1 MNNFFKPSLLL
12 LLCIITMPVL
22 VYGDNVTIAISDFE
36 NNTGAF
42 SQAALEK
49 SVPEMLKTELSCYA
63 NITVLERSKIQ
74 AVLQEHALAQS
85 GVIETEQAQKVGEL
99 VGAQFILT
107 GEISKVGD
115 RYRIDTH
122 IVEVASGKV
131 FGEKVTGPDKNAMD
145 TMVQMLAQNIIVN
158 LTGEGERQEKVYVN
172 KFYAPWVLAVG
183 VGTGIAAALT
193 HSSYRNSYDKYNN
206 ATRLN
211 EFDDHYDKANRAYKT
226 RNVLIGVSAGILVT
240 GAAIW
245 IKSKSAGNQVLAG
258 RMHNDNFQYAL
269 LPFYDHQQ
277 QAVGI
282 QLTIF

>member
-1 MNNFFKPSLLL
+1 MTGMYKTSLLL
-12 LLCIITMPVL
+12 LCLIALPVL
-22 VYGDNVTIAISDFE
+22 VRGENVTIAISDFE

-42 SQAALEK
+42 SHAALEK
-49 SVPEMLKTELSCYA
+49 SVPEMLKTELSRFP

-99 VGAQFILT
+99 VGAQLILT

-131 FGEKVTGPDKNAMD
+131 FGDKVTGPDKNAMD
-145 TMVQMLAQNIIVN
+145 AMVQLLAQNIIVN
-158 LTGEGERQEKVYVN
+158 LTGEGKRQEKVYVN
-172 KFYAPWVLAVG
+172 KFYAPWVLAAG
-183 VGTGIAAALT
+183 AGTGIAAAFT
-193 HSSYRNSYDKYNN
+193 HSSYRSNYDKYND

-211 EFDDHYDKANRAYKT
+211 EFDGHYDKANRAFKT
-226 RNVLIGVSAGILVT
+226 RNVLIGVSAGILT
-240 GAAIW
+240 AGAVMW
-245 IKSKSAGNQVLAG
+245 IKSKSESNQVLAG
-258 RMHNDNFQYAL
+258 RTHHDNYQYAL